1 MLHLTHKV
9 ESEFSCSKKKK
20 KLLTQRASSISIYCF
35 CRTSSK
41 HALQIHSFLFFGLF
55 IWPAPFT
62 VATHVELGYAG
73 PTIWWSFPSLPAQF
87 SNCLL
92 LMELMERSPSLPQLG
107 SIFNAWRDY
116 RLFIIDER
124 APHTYIRTHKLLL
137 TLRIGSMGLGSH

>member
-1 MLHLTHKV
+1 MNFHV
-9 ESEFSCSKKKK
+9 VKKKVTHAK
-20 KLLTQRASSISIYCF
+20 SLLHFYLLF

-55 IWPAPFT
+55 IWPAPFP

-137 TLRIGSMGLGSH
+137 TLRIGSMGLGSY